1 MTIDLSMAIS
11 IVSVLAAVFFGYQ
24 AFARNNTSDV
34 EEKASM
40 NARVLTKLDSISDD
54 IKDMKRDNQDLRKEV
69 SHINNRVIVLE
80 QIAKAGFK
88 ESNIAALK
96 EEDS

>member
-1 MTIDLSMAIS
+1 MTVDISMIIS
-11 IVSVLAAVFFGYQ
+11 ILSVSAALFFGYQ

-88 ESNIAALK
+88 ENSSDITK
-96 EEDS
+96 EEDP

>member
-1 MTIDLSMAIS
+1 MTIDISMAIS

-69 SHINNRVIVLE
+69 RQIDNRVIILE
-80 QIAKAGFK
+80 QIVKSDIKDFNVLKTK
-88 ESNIAALK
+88 E
-96 EEDS
+96 DD

>member
-1 MTIDLSMAIS
+1 MTVDLSMVIS

-69 SHINNRVIVLE
+69 RQIDNRVIILE
-80 QIAKAGFK
+80 QIVKSDIKDFNVLKTK
-88 ESNIAALK
+88 E
-96 EEDS
+96 DD